1 MKVSNPIKILIAD
14 DHVVFVNGLSALLK
28 EVPNLEIVATAF
40 NGEDALD
47 LMAKHSVDLIITDI
61 SMPRM
66 NGIEFLER
74 IKVEYPDVNVM
85 VLSMHNEAHIVKSVL
100 KLDPNAYLLKNTD
113 SQELIQAIGSISA
126 GQVYYGEEVKTV
138 LINNLRGVEKEAS
151 TIHIPTLSKREK
163 EVLNLIAQEKTTP
176 EIAEELF
183 LSLHTIETYRK
194 NLLRKLEAKNSVGLV
209 AKAYQYGLME

>member
-1 MKVSNPIKILIAD
+1 MKVSQPIKILIAD

-28 EVPNLEIVATAF
+28 EVSNLEIVATAF
-40 NGEDALD
+40 NGEDALE
-47 LMAKHSVDLIITDI
+47 LLAHNTVDLVITDI

-66 NGIEFLER
+66 DGIAFLER
-74 IKVEYPDVNVM
+74 IKGDYPGVKVM

-113 SQELIQAIGSISA
+113 SQELIKAIECISA
-126 GQVYYGEEVKTV
+126 GEVYYGEEIKTV
-138 LINNLRGVEKEAS
+138 LINSLRGVERADS
-151 TIHIPTLSKREK
+151 SLHIPTLSKREK
-163 EVLNLIAQEKTTP
+163 EVLNLIAQEKTTA